1 MVCNYHIYF
10 KSNITMLHMF
20 YEKLFKILLYDSFI
34 FCRFFWRGKTFS
46 MFHYIMSL
54 YSPSLFTSCVIIH
67 EEMILQTWS
76 YAYVK
81 LTIKKEMTYST
92 KNTLSS
98 PAATNIHSLMIMF
111 FEGWPNKRLEIITNN
126 SWKWFFK
133 TWHYMTFN
141 VISVIVFAK
150 SVWLN
155 S

>member
-1 MVCNYHIYF
+1 MIF
-10 KSNITMLHMF
+10 ISNQTLQCYICFMRNF
-20 YEKLFKILLYDSFI
+20 S
-34 FCRFFWRGKTFS
+34 RFFCMIVSFSVVFLKGETFS

-54 YSPSLFTSCVIIH
+54 YSPLFTSWVVIH

-111 FEGWPNKRLEIITNN
+111 FEGWPNKRLEVITNN
-126 SWKWFFK
+126 SWMWFFK
-133 TWHYMTFN
+133 LDIIWHLMSY
-141 VISVIVFAK
+141 K
-150 SVWLN
+150 
-155 S
+155 

>member
-1 MVCNYHIYF
+1 MI
-10 KSNITMLHMF
+10 
-20 YEKLFKILLYDSFI
+20 FI
-34 FCRFFWRGKTFS
+34 PNQTLQCYICFMRNFSRFFCMIVSFSVVFLKGETFS

-54 YSPSLFTSCVIIH
+54 YSPLFTSWVVIH

-111 FEGWPNKRLEIITNN
+111 FEGWPNKRLEVITNN
-126 SWKWFFK
+126 SWMWFFK
-133 TWHYMTFN
+133 LDIIWHLMSY
-141 VISVIVFAK
+141 K
-150 SVWLN
+150 
-155 S
+155 